1 MERSAIAAKL
11 KENLDLAT
19 EPVAVKWLERV
30 DEVAGFQARQ
40 SSRFCQALMEAR
52 HGLKAL
58 LTPENIY
65 CPASAAAFGFKPR
78 PEKLASGEMLV
89 AFGIF
94 GNATAAR
101 RTVESMP
108 QLPAGKYAAVALCP
122 LAEAPFDPDVVIV
135 EGAAEQVMWLALADR
150 FDQGGRMEFSTG
162 VLQATC
168 VDAALLPFVTGKV
181 NASFGCYGCRDATDM
196 EPGEAVIGFPGN
208 RLPEM
213 ARNLEGLAA
222 KAIPKVRQKGALRAF
237 LRQGAATCE

>member
-108 QLPAGKYAAVALCP
+108 
-122 LAEAPFDPDVVIV
+122 
-135 EGAAEQVMWLALADR
+135 
-150 FDQGGRMEFSTG
+150 
-162 VLQATC
+162 
-168 VDAALLPFVTGKV
+168 
-181 NASFGCYGCRDATDM
+181 
-196 EPGEAVIGFPGN
+196 
-208 RLPEM
+208 
-213 ARNLEGLAA
+213 
-222 KAIPKVRQKGALRAF
+222 
-237 LRQGAATCE
+237 